1 MAESLPTEVV
11 TIWRKLAD
19 ILLAHSRLAIVDLS
33 SAGHQPMTS
42 TCGDFTISFNGE
54 IYNHLK
60 IRQTLNLSGLL
71 HNWTSTSDTETLLVA
86 LKHWGVRKTL
96 QKVRGMFAFA
106 FYDKKAKLLTLAR
119 DRLGEKPL
127 YWGWINN
134 TLFFA
139 SEVKAMKAHPAF
151 DAKVNRNAVALLTN
165 YSYIPAP
172 YSIYEG
178 IEKLRA
184 GHFVQIRPCDTRSD
198 VMSNFIGRL
207 KKLFQP

>member
-1 MAESLPTEVV
+1 M
-11 TIWRKLAD
+11 
-19 ILLAHSRLAIVDLS
+19 AHSRLAIVDLS

-60 IRQTLNLSGLL
+60 IREILNLSGLV
-71 HNWTSTSDTETLLVA
+71 HTWTSASDTETLLVA
-86 LKHWGVRKTL
+86 LKYWGVRKTL

-119 DRLGEKPL
+119 DRIGEKPL

-139 SEVKAMKAHPAF
+139 SELKAMKAHPAF
-151 DAKVNRNAVALLTN
+151 DAKINRDAVALLTN
-165 YSYIPAP
+165 YSYIPRHIVFMKALKNLKGAFCP
-172 YSIYEG
+172 DKI
-178 IEKLRA
+178 LR
-184 GHFVQIRPCDTRSD
+184 HQV
-198 VMSNFIGRL
+198 
-207 KKLFQP
+207 